1 MATRCCWPP
10 DREALETAVEDLHH
24 AVGPHDAVD
33 DVGLADEVGHKGVL
47 RLVINVLRGADLLD
61 LSLVH
66 DHHSVGHGQGLLLV
80 VGDVD
85 EGDAHGLLD
94 ALEFDLHILAQTQI
108 QRAQR
113 LVQQKD
119 LGPVHQST
127 GDGDPLLLAAGQR
140 GDRPLLKALQ
150 VDHLQHLQHPLLDL
164 RLRKLDLPAALWVGL
179 WDPKAKGDVFKYIQV
194 GEKGVPLEHGVD
206 GPLMGR
212 NIIDPHAVKKNV
224 PLCGRLKTAND
235 TKCGGFAAPTG
246 TQQREEFLIVDV

>member
-1 MATRCCWPP
+1 MKKNKLALFSAPYVLWMAVFVVIPILMIVVYAFSSAGGGFTLENFARIGDYMVVFTRSFKL
-10 DREALETAVEDLHH
+10 AFIATA
-24 AVGPHDAVD
+24 
-33 DVGLADEVGHKGVL
+33 
-47 RLVINVLRGADLLD
+47 IC
-61 LSLVH
+61 
-66 DHHSVGHGQGLLLV
+66 
-80 VGDVD
+80 
-85 EGDAHGLLD
+85 
-94 ALEFDLHILAQTQI
+94 
-108 QRAQR
+108 
-113 LVQQKD
+113 
-119 LGPVHQST
+119 
-127 GDGDPLLLAAGQR
+127 LLLAAGQR